1 MNKLFQEL
9 TQSSTQ
15 TIANTIKQISNPK
28 AFVNQY
34 MNNPQVQ
41 SIINQYGNPKNAFYA
56 LAKQKGINP
65 NEILK
70 MIK

>member
-1 MNKLFQEL
+1 
-9 TQSSTQ
+9 
-15 TIANTIKQISNPK
+15 
-28 AFVNQY
+28 

-65 NEILK
+65 DEILK